1 MTVQRAYLDYLRLA
15 SWHDASALKLTAELR
30 RSIPKWR
37 DGFWL
42 QYRGWYG
49 DNSFY
54 GIGEQNRKR
63 HYVWRSAG
71 PSSSVLCNLADSLT
85 EIYATRIDV
94 QVTIPMPDDFDAFA
108 VYQDYKDI
116 NARAT
121 TIIESDTG
129 STVYFGART
138 SDRFARLYTKEYKYG
153 RGDEVSNFL
162 RLEFEFKGKTARS
175 IYGSLKSS
183 KHGSTSLFQY
193 FLTNFSL
200 MDYVIDWFNT
210 GYDGEGERI
219 VIEKN
224 QSDDGKIEWLHS
236 LSNAIVKMGND
247 HMTGETTKNLLR
259 EWIATIDND
268 SGLT

>member
-15 SWHDASALKLTAELR
+15 SWDDSNALKLTAGLR

-71 PSSSVLCNLADSLT
+71 PSSSVLYSLSD
-85 EIYATRIDV
+85 ELSNIYATRLDV
-94 QVTIPMPDDFDAFA
+94 QVTIPMPEDYDAFA
-108 VYQDYKDI
+108 VYQDYKDTHS
-116 NARAT
+116 RGT

-138 SDRFARLYTKEYKYG
+138 SERFARLYTKVYANG
-153 RGDEVSNFL
+153 VTEVERAYL
-162 RLEFEFKGKTARS
+162 RLEFEFKGKTARAIFES
-175 IYGSLKSS
+175 MKIGKN
-183 KHGSTSLFQY
+183 GPTSVFQY
-193 FLTNFSL
+193 FLRNFNL
-200 MDYVIDWFNT
+200 LDYVITWFDT
-210 GYDGEGERI
+210 GFDGEPERI
-219 VIEKN
+219 VVERN
-224 QSDDGKIEWLHS
+224 EDDSNKLEWLHS
-236 LSNAIVKMGND
+236 LSNAVIKMGND
-247 HMTGETTKNLLR
+247 HNMGDQTRDVLR
-259 EWIATIDND
+259 QWLEALDN
-268 SGLT
+268 